1 MPPEMFQAQIM
12 DRLLK
17 LKLEM
22 VYRDMPVEQA
32 RQSFDKIKDEKP
44 VSDKV
49 PAPVKRK
56 LRIVTK
62 DK

>member
-1 MPPEMFQAQIM
+1 MFPLQIM

-22 VYRDMPVEQA
+22 VYRDLPVEQA
-32 RQSFDKIKDEKP
+32 RRIFDTLKEEKP

-49 PAPVKRK
+49 PVPVKRK

>member
-1 MPPEMFQAQIM
+1 M
-12 DRLLK
+12 DKFLK

-22 VYRDMPVEQA
+22 VYRDLPVEQA
-32 RQSFDKIKDEKP
+32 RQIFDKLKDTKP

-49 PAPVKRK
+49 PIPVKRK

-62 DK
+62 NK

>member
-1 MPPEMFQAQIM
+1 MPQEMFQAQIM

-22 VYRDMPVEQA
+22 VYRDLPVEQA
-32 RQSFDKIKDEKP
+32 RQSFDKLKDEKL

-49 PAPVKRK
+49 AVPVKRK

>member
-1 MPPEMFQAQIM
+1 MPREMFQEQIM

-22 VYRDMPVEQA
+22 VYRDLPVEQA
-32 RQSFDKIKDEKP
+32 RQSFDKLKDEKL

-49 PAPVKRK
+49 PVPVKRK

>member
-1 MPPEMFQAQIM
+1 M
-12 DRLLK
+12 DKLLK

-22 VYRDMPVEQA
+22 VYRDLPVEQA
-32 RQSFDKIKDEKP
+32 RQIFDKLKEEKP

-49 PAPVKRK
+49 PVPVKRK

>member
-1 MPPEMFQAQIM
+1 
-12 DRLLK
+12 
-17 LKLEM
+17 M
-22 VYRDMPVEQA
+22 VYRDLPVEQA
-32 RQSFDKIKDEKP
+32 RQIFDKLKEEKP

-49 PAPVKRK
+49 PVPVKRK

>member
-1 MPPEMFQAQIM
+1 MFPQQIM
-12 DRLLK
+12 DKFLK

-22 VYRDMPVEQA
+22 VYRDMPVERA
-32 RQSFDKIKDEKP
+32 RQSFDKLKDEKP
-44 VSDKV
+44 VLGEDKV
-49 PAPVKRK
+49 PIPTKRK

>member
-1 MPPEMFQAQIM
+1 MFPQQIM
-12 DRLLK
+12 DKFLK

-32 RQSFDKIKDEKP
+32 RQSFDKLKDEKL
-44 VSDKV
+44 VVEGKV
-49 PAPVKRK
+49 PAPTKRK

>member
-1 MPPEMFQAQIM
+1 MFPQEIM

-22 VYRDMPVEQA
+22 VYRDLPVEQA
-32 RQSFDKIKDEKP
+32 RQIFDKLKEENP

-49 PAPVKRK
+49 PVPVKRK

>member
-1 MPPEMFQAQIM
+1 M
-12 DRLLK
+12 DKFLK

-22 VYRDMPVEQA
+22 VYRDLPVEQA
-32 RQSFDKIKDEKP
+32 RQIFDKLKDTKL

-49 PAPVKRK
+49 PIPVKRK

-62 DK
+62 NK

>member
-1 MPPEMFQAQIM
+1 M
-12 DRLLK
+12 DKFLK

-32 RQSFDKIKDEKP
+32 RQTFDKLKDEKP
-44 VSDKV
+44 VLDADKV
-49 PAPVKRK
+49 AAPVKRK
-56 LRIVTK
+56 LRIATK

>member
-1 MPPEMFQAQIM
+1 MFQAQIM
-12 DRLLK
+12 DRFLK

-32 RQSFDKIKDEKP
+32 RSSFDKLKDEKP

-49 PAPVKRK
+49 AVPVKRK

>member
-1 MPPEMFQAQIM
+1 MFPQEIM
-12 DRLLK
+12 DKFLK

-32 RQSFDKIKDEKP
+32 RQSFDKLKDEKP

-49 PAPVKRK
+49 AIPVKRK

>member
-1 MPPEMFQAQIM
+1 
-12 DRLLK
+12 
-17 LKLEM
+17 
-22 VYRDMPVEQA
+22 MPVEQA

-49 PAPVKRK
+49 PVPVKRK